1 MFNLKFNLIFSSP
14 EPDIIYTGISD
25 ARVNSFR
32 ITFSAPKAEEGKRS
46 IVPPK
51 EYSVTARCAHCADSL
66 SQSVKEPKVT
76 QANMSL

>member
-1 MFNLKFNLIFSSP
+1 M
-14 EPDIIYTGISD
+14 
-25 ARVNSFR
+25 NSFR

-51 EYSVTARCAHCADSL
+51 EYSVTARCAHCAEGLSL
-66 SQSVKEPKVT
+66 TQSVKEPKVT